1 MEKIGE
7 FIAANPGVPGI
18 VIAVIGAFILVGAI
32 LKWNWIVGDDNTR
45 VRTGLFGY
53 IVYKLFGRRV
63 FYIVTGSLI
72 CLGGIAWFIALS
84 SLV

>member
-32 LKWNWIVGDDNTR
+32 LKWNWIVGEDNAR

-72 CLGGIAWFIALS
+72 CLGGIVWFIALS

>member
-7 FIAANPGVPGI
+7 FIAANPGVPGL
-18 VIAVIGAFILVGAI
+18 VIAAIGAFILIGAI
-32 LKWNWIVGDDNTR
+32 LKWNWLVGEDSAR

-63 FYIVTGSLI
+63 FYIVTGAII
-72 CLGGIAWFIALS
+72 CLAGSVWFVALTA
-84 SLV
+84 VR